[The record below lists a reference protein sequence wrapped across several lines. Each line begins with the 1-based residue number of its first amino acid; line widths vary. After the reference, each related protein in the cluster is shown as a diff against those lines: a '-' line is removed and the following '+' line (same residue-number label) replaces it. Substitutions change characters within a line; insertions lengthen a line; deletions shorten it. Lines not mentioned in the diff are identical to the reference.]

1 MNTKRNCGW
10 CRDGRCAEDSVCQ
23 RYHCHPKCEQIS
35 KCKQYISDERL
46 REKCDERAND
56 RPPTDDTQKLV
67 VLYYCRDKNTVA
79 QIAYQLCR
87 SIAAIENILTKA
99 GVLNG

>member
-10 CRDGRCAEDSVCQ
+10 CRDGKCAEESVCQ

-46 REKCDERAND
+46 REKCDKMAND
-56 RPPTDDTQKLV
+56 RPLTRDTQGLV
-67 VLYYCRDKNTVA
+67 VMYHAEGCSVA
-79 QIAYQLCR
+79 QIAWLLKR
-87 SIAAIENILTKA
+87 SIAAIENILAEA
-99 GVLNG
+99 GALNG